1 MNTSTHKRA
10 VRLFTIALCLIA
22 VALGLSS
29 ANYSNYFKEVYNVT
43 SSQRGFIEIPRETPG
58 ILCAFIISALAG
70 FSDVTISIVSQILFV
85 IGLVVMG
92 CFSPGYS
99 LMLICLFINS
109 FGQHL
114 FMPLNDSIGMSLARE
129 GEVGQTIGN
138 FKSKSNLFTMLTAC
152 VVFVG
157 FRSHVFS
164 FKTPVIL
171 PFALAALFG
180 IAAIVILIYL
190 RKYIPKPSPA
200 ESKSPRFVV
209 RKAYIPYYLV
219 TIAYG
224 CQKRIKLVFGPWLM
238 VELLHMGAD
247 MLALLSIIV
256 AFANTFFSRFIGK
269 MLDKKGL
276 RFTLFFEGIY
286 LAAISLILAFLAKGF
301 EDAFLPQTQVMFII
315 ACILYIIAMMMDQVN
330 MIHAYL
336 VRSLAVNPNE
346 ITKTLSVGLSVDHI
360 MAVVISSVMGV
371 VWSAF
376 GSEYVF
382 IMAAA
387 ASVVQIWV
395 GIYVH
400 RMERNNEK

>member
-1 MNTSTHKRA
+1 MDTSTQKKA
-10 VRLFTIALCLIA
+10 VRLFTIAICLIA

-29 ANYSNYFKEVYNVT
+29 ANYANYFKEAYNVT
-43 SSQRGFIEIPRETPG
+43 SAQRGFIEIPRETPG
-58 ILCAFIISALAG
+58 ILCAVIISALAG
-70 FSDVTISIVSQILFV
+70 FSDVTVSILSQVLFV
-85 IGLVVMG
+85 VGLIVMG
-92 CFSPGYS
+92 CFSPGYG
-99 LMLICLFINS
+99 LMLVCLFINS

-114 FMPLNDSIGMSLARE
+114 FMPLNDSIGMSLAKE

-138 FKSKSNLFTMLTAC
+138 FKRKSNLFTMLPAC
-152 VVFVG
+152 IVFIG
-157 FRSHVFS
+157 FGSHIFS

-171 PFALAALFG
+171 PFVLAAIFSTG
-180 IAAIVILIYL
+180 AIIILIYL
-190 RKYIPKPSPA
+190 RKYIPKPPAA

-209 RKAYIPYYLV
+209 RKQYIPYYLV

-247 MLALLSIIV
+247 TLALLSIIV
-256 AFANTFFSRFIGK
+256 AFADTFFSRFIGK

-286 LAAISLILAFLAKGF
+286 LAAISLVLAFLAKGF
-301 EDAFLPQTQVMFII
+301 EDAFLPQTRIMMLI

-336 VRSLAVNPNE
+336 VRSLAVSPNE

-387 ASVVQIWV
+387 ASVVQIGA

-400 RMERNNEK
+400 RRNFN

>member
-1 MNTSTHKRA
+1 MDTSTQKKA
-10 VRLFTIALCLIA
+10 VRLFTIAICLIA

-29 ANYSNYFKEVYNVT
+29 ANYANYFKEAYNVT
-43 SSQRGFIEIPRETPG
+43 SAQRGFIEIPRETPG
-58 ILCAFIISALAG
+58 ILCAVIISALAG
-70 FSDVTISIVSQILFV
+70 FSDVTVSILSQVLFV
-85 IGLVVMG
+85 VGLIVMG
-92 CFSPGYS
+92 CFSPGYG
-99 LMLICLFINS
+99 LMLVCLFINS

-114 FMPLNDSIGMSLARE
+114 FMPLNDSIGMSLAKE

-152 VVFVG
+152 IVFIG
-157 FRSHVFS
+157 FRSHIFS

-171 PFALAALFG
+171 PFVLAAIFSTG
-180 IAAIVILIYL
+180 AIIILIYL
-190 RKYIPKPSPA
+190 RKYIPKPPAA
-200 ESKSPRFVV
+200 ESKGPRFVV
-209 RKAYIPYYLV
+209 RKQYIPYYLV

-247 MLALLSIIV
+247 TLALLSIIV
-256 AFANTFFSRFIGK
+256 AFADTFFSRFIGK

-286 LAAISLILAFLAKGF
+286 LAAISLVLAFLAKGF
-301 EDAFLPQTQVMFII
+301 EDAFLPQTRIMMLI

-336 VRSLAVNPNE
+336 VRSLAVSPNE

-387 ASVVQIWV
+387 ASVVQIGA

-400 RMERNNEK
+400 RRNFN

>member
-1 MNTSTHKRA
+1 MDTSTQKKA
-10 VRLFTIALCLIA
+10 VRLFTIAICLIA

-29 ANYSNYFKEVYNVT
+29 ANYANYFKEAYNVT
-43 SSQRGFIEIPRETPG
+43 SAQRGFIEIPRETPG
-58 ILCAFIISALAG
+58 ILCAVIISALAG
-70 FSDVTISIVSQILFV
+70 FSDVTVSILSQVLFV
-85 IGLVVMG
+85 VGLIVMG
-92 CFSPGYS
+92 CFSPGYG
-99 LMLICLFINS
+99 LMLVCLFINS

-114 FMPLNDSIGMSLARE
+114 FMPLNDSIGMSLAKE

-152 VVFVG
+152 IVFIG
-157 FRSHVFS
+157 FRSHIFS

-171 PFALAALFG
+171 PFVLAAIFSTG
-180 IAAIVILIYL
+180 AIIILIYL
-190 RKYIPKPSPA
+190 RKYIPKPPAA

-209 RKAYIPYYLV
+209 RKQYIPYYLV

-247 MLALLSIIV
+247 TLALLSIIV
-256 AFANTFFSRFIGK
+256 AFADTFFSRFIGK

-286 LAAISLILAFLAKGF
+286 LAAISLVLAFLAKGF
-301 EDAFLPQTQVMFII
+301 KDAFLPQTRIMMLI

-336 VRSLAVNPNE
+336 VRSLAVSPNE

-387 ASVVQIWV
+387 ASVVQIGA

-400 RMERNNEK
+400 RRNFN

>member
-1 MNTSTHKRA
+1 MDTSTQKKA
-10 VRLFTIALCLIA
+10 VRLFTIAICLIA

-29 ANYSNYFKEVYNVT
+29 ANYANYFKEAYNVT
-43 SSQRGFIEIPRETPG
+43 SAQRGFIEIPRETPG
-58 ILCAFIISALAG
+58 ILCAVIISALAG
-70 FSDVTISIVSQILFV
+70 FSDVTVSILSQVLFV
-85 IGLVVMG
+85 VGLIVMG
-92 CFSPGYS
+92 WFSPGYG
-99 LMLICLFINS
+99 LMLVCLFINS

-114 FMPLNDSIGMSLARE
+114 FMPLNDSIGMSLAKE

-152 VVFVG
+152 IVFIG
-157 FRSHVFS
+157 FRSHIFS

-171 PFALAALFG
+171 PFVLAAIFSTG
-180 IAAIVILIYL
+180 AIIILIYL
-190 RKYIPKPSPA
+190 RKYIPKPPAA

-209 RKAYIPYYLV
+209 RKQYIPYYLV

-247 MLALLSIIV
+247 TLALLSIIV
-256 AFANTFFSRFIGK
+256 AFADTFFSRFIGK

-286 LAAISLILAFLAKGF
+286 LAAISLVLAFLAKGF
-301 EDAFLPQTQVMFII
+301 EDAFLPQTRIMMLI

-336 VRSLAVNPNE
+336 VRSLAVSPNE

-387 ASVVQIWV
+387 ASVVQIGA

-400 RMERNNEK
+400 RRNFN